1 MGGTSPALSLRA
13 TQLPPH
19 PRGPHHWA
27 GTGQRSWLWSQRM
40 SPRQGSCP
48 GVGSERNS
56 LRPPPQGS
64 PMGPAR
70 RGGGGPQRTGGGP
83 QSWVLLRSSGEL
95 RVGLSGRQ
103 EEAPAVGEDAHLSS
117 RPAVQQPEKPGCLLW
132 TGQRQHGL
140 RLSGGGRPAVLTR
153 WDFRLPHS
161 CNTYPLHIH
170 YVPGTRS
177 GHRGSNR
184 WRATTGEGP
193 GQRVTSCAWC
203 GLPQF

>member
-1 MGGTSPALSLRA
+1 MIVTVFIISTVLLPLLFGGRVGGTSPALSLRA

-70 RGGGGPQRTGGGP
+70 RGGGGPQRTGGGAAKLGA
-83 QSWVLLRSSGEL
+83 SAEL
-95 RVGLSGRQ
+95 RRAEGRFVW
-103 EEAPAVGEDAHLSS
+103 APGGGS
-117 RPAVQQPEKPGCLLW
+117 RCGRRCPPVFTPGC
-132 TGQRQHGL
+132 
-140 RLSGGGRPAVLTR
+140 PA
-153 WDFRLPHS
+153 
-161 CNTYPLHIH
+161 
-170 YVPGTRS
+170 
-177 GHRGSNR
+177 
-184 WRATTGEGP
+184 A
-193 GQRVTSCAWC
+193 
-203 GLPQF
+203 